1 MYIYSYRLLLSG
13 EGAFTVRHDIR
24 VVETKALNAWPA
36 LQQTAHD
43 GWLLRQS
50 KGYTKRS
57 NSVQPLRT
65 DPGADLRAMVGYCE
79 DTYHRAGLP
88 TIFKITPLCESC
100 GLDGRLDE
108 YGYAAVDRSQ
118 VLVRSLDDMQAMPPL
133 EDLSVDTGFTEAWMS
148 AAAALLSLK
157 PEQRETASA
166 MLTDSPLRR
175 AFFLH
180 RSGDDPVA
188 IGIGVVD
195 DGYLGLFDIATSP
208 AYRNLGIG
216 ERLVGHILRWG
227 QSRGAHTSY
236 LQVVDGNLPAQR
248 LYAKLGYE
256 KLYDYWYRVRWP

>member
-1 MYIYSYRLLLSG
+1 MRD
-13 EGAFTVRHDIR
+13 DIR
-24 VVETKALNAWPA
+24 IVETKALNAWPA
-36 LQQTAHD
+36 LRQTAHD

-65 DPGADLRAMVGYCE
+65 DTGADLRAMVGYCE
-79 DTYHRAGLP
+79 ETYRRAGLP
-88 TIFKITPLCESC
+88 TIFKITPLCEPC

-118 VLVRSLDDMQAMPPL
+118 VLVRSLGETQSTLPL
-133 EDLSVDTGFTEAWMS
+133 EGLSVYAGPTEAWMS
-148 AAAALLSLK
+148 AAAAFLPLN

-166 MLTDSPLRR
+166 LLANSPLVS
-175 AFFLH
+175 AFFLL
-180 RSGDDPVA
+180 RAGDVPAA

-195 DGYLGLFDIATSP
+195 DGYLGLFDIATSL
-208 AYRNLGIG
+208 AYRNRGLGG
-216 ERLVGHILRWG
+216 RLVGQILRWG

-236 LQVVDGNLPAQR
+236 LQVADGNLPAQR

-256 KLYDYWYRVRWP
+256 KLYDYWYRVRRP